1 MKDHII
7 VLIKAPNLGA
17 IVRTIPNDLKTL
29 QGIVEGHIEVVD
41 VRKNAVV
48 ICNEEA
54 KILSKFH
61 NKKNF
66 VLTVDGHVI
75 DEIYGTAII
84 CSTDGED
91 FDDLNTHDLLD
102 IYETLDN
109 KGYLEVNFS

>member
-1 MKDHII
+1 MKNFII
-7 VLIKAPNLGA
+7 VLIKAPNQEPL
-17 IVRTIPNDLKTL
+17 VKTIPNNLRSL
-29 QGIVEGHIEVVD
+29 QGIVDGHIEVVD
-41 VRKNAVV
+41 VRKNVIV

-54 KILSKFH
+54 KMLSKFH

-66 VLTVDGHVI
+66 ALTVDGHVI

-84 CSTDGED
+84 CSQDGDD
-91 FDDLNTHDLLD
+91 FDDLNILDFLD

>member
-7 VLIKAPNLGA
+7 VLIKAPNQGA
-17 IVRTIPNDLKTL
+17 LVRTIPNDLRTL
-29 QGIVEGHIEVVD
+29 QRIVEGHIEVVD
-41 VRKNAVV
+41 VRKNAIV

-54 KILSKFH
+54 KMLSRFH

-66 VLTVDGHVI
+66 ALTVDGHVI

-84 CSTDGED
+84 CSQDGED

-102 IYETLDN
+102 MFETLDN

>member
-7 VLIKAPNLGA
+7 VLIKAPNQGA
-17 IVRTIPNDLKTL
+17 LVRTIPNDLRTL
-29 QGIVEGHIEVVD
+29 QRIVEGHIEVVD
-41 VRKNAVV
+41 VRKKAIV

-54 KILSKFH
+54 KMLSRFH

-66 VLTVDGHVI
+66 ALTVDGHVI

-84 CSTDGED
+84 CSQDGED

-102 IYETLDN
+102 MFETLDN